1 MQIKYRITLVYTFI
15 VTVILL
21 LLCSSI
27 FFASLENRTDQ
38 FYNRLTRKGISIGE
52 LLLKHRM
59 SGKIITEI
67 NMISPSSIVYKS
79 ISVLDSNFNSIYVYQ
94 DEGCD
99 TLIFS
104 KEIYNVALRQS
115 VCRFSFEDK
124 KAIAV
129 SYTHNNKTYVIAV
142 ASYDAEIKE
151 WIPKLK
157 FILVVSFFISISIVI
172 ISGYA
177 FSLRLVKSIRDLTNM
192 INHISTNNLSM
203 RLPFGSGKDELQQLA
218 ITTNSLL
225 DRLQSSFET
234 QRRFIDNASHELS
247 TPMAS
252 ISSSIDIAL
261 QKDRTSEQYK
271 EILHS
276 VYDDITRLS
285 SLVKSLLEIAK
296 ISGSAKGL
304 EILPVRMDELIM
316 RLPSDLKKLN
326 PKFEAKL
333 NFGEIPD
340 VEDELLVYGNE
351 ELIYSAIKNIAQN
364 ACKYSQ
370 NGIALVTITVE
381 TNQIVIIIK
390 DNGPGI
396 NADEISRIFQPFYRS
411 YDVNQTVG
419 GFGLGLPL
427 ANQIIKLYNGSI
439 QVNSELN
446 KGTIF
451 TISLPKSN

>member
-1 MQIKYRITLVYTFI
+1 M
-15 VTVILL
+15 
-21 LLCSSI
+21 LLCTSI
-27 FFASLENRTDQ
+27 FYASLENRTDQ
-38 FYNRLTRKGISIGE
+38 FYNRLTRKAISTGE

-59 SGKIITEI
+59 SVDIITEI
-67 NMISPSSIVYKS
+67 NMTSPSSIVNKS
-79 ISVLDSNFNSIYVYQ
+79 ISVLDSNFNPIFVYQ

-99 TLIFS
+99 TLIFA
-104 KEIYNVALRQS
+104 KEIYNVALRQN

-177 FSLRLVKSIRDLTNM
+177 FSLRLVKSISDLTNK
-192 INHISTNNLSM
+192 INHISTNNLTM

-225 DRLQSSFET
+225 DRLQASFET

-261 QKDRTSEQYK
+261 QKERTSEKYK

-285 SLVKSLLEIAK
+285 SLIKSLLEIAK

-304 EILPVRMDELIM
+304 EIFPVRIDELIM

-326 PKFEAKL
+326 PKFEARIQ
-333 NFGEIPD
+333 FGEIPD
-340 VEDELLVYGNE
+340 LEDELLVYGNE

-370 NGIALVTITVE
+370 NGIALVTLTVE
-381 TNQIVIIIK
+381 PNQIVIIIK

-396 NADEISRIFQPFYRS
+396 NADEITRIFQPFYRS

-439 QVNSELN
+439 QVKSELN

>member
-1 MQIKYRITLVYTFI
+1 M
-15 VTVILL
+15 
-21 LLCSSI
+21 LLCTSI
-27 FFASLENRTDQ
+27 YFASLENRTDQ
-38 FYNRLTRKGISIGE
+38 FYNRLTRKAISTGD
-52 LLLKHRM
+52 LFLKHEM
-59 SGKIITEI
+59 SSELITEI
-67 NMISPSSIVYKS
+67 NLSSPSSIVNKS
-79 ISVLDSNFNSIYVYQ
+79 ITVFNEEYKPILIYT

-99 TLIFS
+99 TLLFS
-104 KEIYNVALRQS
+104 YEIYKIVLRQNA
-115 VCRFSFEDK
+115 CRFKFEDK
-124 KAIAV
+124 KALAIKY
-129 SYTHNNKTYVIAV
+129 SHNNKNYIIGI

-157 FILVVSFFISISIVI
+157 FILIVSFIISISIVI

-177 FSLRLVKSIRDLTNM
+177 FSLRLVKSISDLTNM

-261 QKDRTSEQYK
+261 QKERTSEQYK
-271 EILHS
+271 EILNS

-304 EILPVRMDELIM
+304 EIFPVRIDELIM

-326 PKFEAKL
+326 PKFEVRIQ
-333 NFGEIPD
+333 FGEIPEN
-340 VEDELLVYGNE
+340 EDDLLVYGNE
-351 ELIYSAIKNIAQN
+351 ELIYSATKNIVHN
-364 ACKYSQ
+364 ACKYAP
-370 NGIALVTITVE
+370 NGIAIVTLDIELEQVLIT
-381 TNQIVIIIK
+381 IK

-396 NADEISRIFQPFYRS
+396 NEEEINRIFQPFYRS
-411 YDVNQTVG
+411 SDVNHLVS

-439 QVNSELN
+439 QVKSEIN
-446 KGTIF
+446 KGTVF